1 MPEILLVTAL
11 HEEQIRLPEGLFHTS
26 TLVTGMGKVPCTYS
40 LARVLQVARPRLVL
54 NVGTVGTVRYS
65 PGDVLVCRDFVD
77 RNLLGIQLP
86 GVADHIESTVPD
98 RYTLPPSVISGVEDR
113 ELCPVCATGDS
124 FVTTEDQACGD
135 VVDMEA
141 FALAY
146 VCQQADVDFLSV
158 KCVTDVVGRNSV
170 GLWEERIA
178 DARRTLQAFFER
190 YGEVLAS
197 NFIR

>member
-86 GVADHIESTVPD
+86 GVETISKA
-98 RYTLPPSVISGVEDR
+98 PSPTAMPSHHRLSRVWKTAS
-113 ELCPVCATGDS
+113 CAPS
-124 FVTTEDQACGD
+124 APQA
-135 VVDMEA
+135 
-141 FALAY
+141 
-146 VCQQADVDFLSV
+146 
-158 KCVTDVVGRNSV
+158 
-170 GLWEERIA
+170 I
-178 DARRTLQAFFER
+178 
-190 YGEVLAS
+190 VL
-197 NFIR
+197 